1 MLGRRGSCLLS
12 LCLLATY
19 IGAGSRMTYSC
30 DILQGELC
38 PCVRTELQ
46 PSTPLKGFTQHT
58 AAVPSPSLC
67 FLLSS
72 QKNPGQWGSQKKHHT
87 GFGKLS
93 STDDVS
99 QETLSQIFVKLDM
112 PRLKDKPKL
121 AGAWPGNGT
130 YFI

>member
-12 LCLLATY
+12 PCLLATY
-19 IGAGSRMTYSC
+19 IGAGSGMAHSC
-30 DILQGELC
+30 DVLQGKLC
-38 PCVRTELQ
+38 PCARSELQ

-58 AAVPSPSLC
+58 AAVPAHSLC

-72 QKNPGQWGSQKKHHT
+72 QKNPGQQGSQKKHHV
-87 GFGKLS
+87 GFGKLR

-121 AGAWPGNGT
+121 AGAWSGNGA